1 MPSDDRLVSALG
13 FTPEIG
19 TLVGMLQY
27 TRRTTLDAVHGLEP
41 GQLDWSSGAQANS
54 IGALLA
60 HMAAV
65 EWAYSVA
72 TFERREPTA
81 EEKTEWRAALLLGP
95 VARERYSGWTLN
107 QYEALLAQVRQNS
120 LQRLAHCDDA
130 WLDREFTLINDTLV
144 NFRWA
149 WFHIFE
155 DELSHRGQIL
165 LIRNH
170 LLPSPAALSFT
181 D

>member
-1 MPSDDRLVSALG
+1 MPSDDRLIAAHG

-19 TLVGMLQY
+19 LLVGMLHY
-27 TRRTTLDAVHGLEP
+27 TRRTTLDAVRGLDP
-41 GQLDWSSGAQANS
+41 TQLDWSSGTTGNS

-60 HMAAV
+60 HIAAV

-72 TFERREPTA
+72 TFERREPTSQ
-81 EEKTEWRAALLLGP
+81 EKLEWRPALQLGAA
-95 VARERYSGWTLN
+95 ARDRYRGWTLN
-107 QYEALLAQVRQNS
+107 QYEALLAQVRQDS
-120 LQRLAHCDDA
+120 LQRLAHCEDA
-130 WLDREFTLINDTLV
+130 WLNREFSLIDGTLV

-170 LLPSPAALSFT
+170 LLPSPIPTSFM

>member
-1 MPSDDRLVSALG
+1 MPSDHRLTAVKG
-13 FTPEIG
+13 FPPEIG
-19 TLVGMLQY
+19 TLVGMLQD
-27 TRRTTLDAVHGLEP
+27 TRRTTLAAVRGLEP
-41 GQLDWSSGAQANS
+41 AQLDWASGARGNS

-60 HMAAV
+60 HIAAV

-81 EEKTEWRAALLLGP
+81 QEKTHWRPALQLGAA
-95 VARERYSGWTLN
+95 AREQYSGWTLN
-107 QYEALLAQVRQNS
+107 QYEALLAQVRQDS

-130 WLDREFTLINDTLV
+130 WLDREFTLIDGTLV

-155 DELSHRGQIL
+155 DELSHRGQVL

-170 LLPSPAALSFT
+170 LLPSPASV
-181 D
+181 